1 MKKEN
6 KLKVVLAVLLITIVQ
21 GGFAQDPDGAY
32 WVIEGNLQNPTYT
45 LIHYYNAQHQLIKDE
60 RLKCKYLDI
69 TKRKN
74 VKRLNKKLNALTNSK
89 TKGKVILKNEE
100 VAQNKETA
108 S

>member
-6 KLKVVLAVLLITIVQ
+6 KLKVALAVLLITIVQ
-21 GGFAQDPDGAY
+21 GGFAQVPDGAY
-32 WVIEGNLQNPTYT
+32 WVIEGNLHNPTYT

-60 RLKCKYLDI
+60 RLEGKYLDI

-74 VKRLNKKLNALTNSK
+74 VKRLNKKLNALKNSK
-89 TKGKVILKNEE
+89 TKGGVLLKNEE

-108 S
+108 C